1 MLSSLKVWS
10 IPDNLKRRRHAAQ
23 YTLLERAMFD
33 DDLDAK
39 SRAYTTR
46 ADVLYKLGDGAG
58 TKSAFRQAEEASQHT
73 KGNDTTRRLETLLY
87 LNQVLFRAREI
98 EAARRIAD
106 QVLATARKADNA
118 TTHQYFFLRAALQL
132 AEFGDA
138 DQAFH
143 AAEAA
148 QTAKKSAKGNEQ
160 VTIGGGLQQKEGG
173 PIQMVPT
180 MDSPKESYAQILG
193 HIVDLKA
200 SVKAENKAEAKQA
213 AERALTTVRA
223 HGDILFSYPIFPEFS
238 KAIILSGEGSALRQ
252 FAQNVTDPMSQFR
265 AHSQLA
271 VALAEVGVLLAK
283 VGKVQEA
290 SKKVQ
295 GASDEARSAQ
305 EAADRMGD
313 RKLRLKNLAEWARD
327 LAPNMP
333 LSAETVARK
342 VLAEVDPASD
352 DSEVRANALAAL
364 VETSVRN
371 QKPET
376 ARDFADRIPQGTKTS
391 RAIKSRAYARVAQGM
406 ALRSKY
412 GTAREI
418 AERCSVP
425 KEKHEAFSWI
435 LLYYAKKYHP
445 QRASAIESAAY
456 LPSDTQVFPSNLIPS
471 KLSASI
477 AMVDPEQNGEGGL
490 HIGGAND
497 GEHFLGTTRRAA
509 KTSVAQAENETF
521 SSVGALLN
529 ALLNKEEPAAQ
540 EVRLRAKLTPD
551 SPRISEEKRN
561 VTVHSYLY
569 AAKKEADNDFHLL
582 LGDGSD
588 TPQPR
593 FITAEVSGLPN
604 PSDST
609 DKPVLESARNQF
621 KAFFQQGFGLP
632 GNRYVRFDPPIPLT
646 VSGSVFFDI
655 DHRPGQH
662 RTGNILTETVWE
674 IHPVS
679 AIIFE
684 PRATEPAVPGRGSD

>member
-1 MLSSLKVWS
+1 MPPIRSSSFSPVGRISS
-10 IPDNLKRRRHAAQ
+10 ISPLPRKTGTESFRDGSAPSSSRTRRTRPPPFASFGDPYPRIRAYAVLVESLVDSGQPQAAAHAAQ

-46 ADVLYKLGDGAG
+46 ADVLYKLGDGAA
-58 TKSAFRQAEEASQHT
+58 KSAFRQAEEASQHT

-87 LNQVLFRAREI
+87 LNQVLSCAREI

-118 TTHQYFFLRAALQL
+118 TTHQYFFLAQPCNWPSSVTRIRPSTPRRQRKPRRSPRKATSRSRSAAGCDKRRAGQSRW
-132 AEFGDA
+132 FPRW
-138 DQAFH
+138 
-143 AAEAA
+143 
-148 QTAKKSAKGNEQ
+148 TPRKS
-160 VTIGGGLQQKEGG
+160 
-173 PIQMVPT
+173 PT
-180 MDSPKESYAQILG
+180 AQILG

-352 DSEVRANALAAL
+352 DSEVRANSLAAL

-376 ARDFADRIPQGTKTS
+376 ARRLRRQDP
-391 RAIKSRAYARVAQGM
+391 ARH
-406 ALRSKY
+406 
-412 GTAREI
+412 EN
-418 AERCSVP
+418 VP
-425 KEKHEAFSWI
+425 GH
-435 LLYYAKKYHP
+435 
-445 QRASAIESAAY
+445 Q
-456 LPSDTQVFPSNLIPS
+456 IPS
-471 KLSASI
+471 
-477 AMVDPEQNGEGGL
+477 VRPC
-490 HIGGAND
+490 GAGD
-497 GEHFLGTTRRAA
+497 GAA
-509 KTSVAQAENETF
+509 V
-521 SSVGALLN
+521 
-529 ALLNKEEPAAQ
+529 
-540 EVRLRAKLTPD
+540 EVR
-551 SPRISEEKRN
+551 
-561 VTVHSYLY
+561 H
-569 AAKKEADNDFHLL
+569 
-582 LGDGSD
+582 GS
-588 TPQPR
+588 
-593 FITAEVSGLPN
+593 
-604 PSDST
+604 
-609 DKPVLESARNQF
+609 
-621 KAFFQQGFGLP
+621 
-632 GNRYVRFDPPIPLT
+632 
-646 VSGSVFFDI
+646 
-655 DHRPGQH
+655 
-662 RTGNILTETVWE
+662 
-674 IHPVS
+674 
-679 AIIFE
+679 
-684 PRATEPAVPGRGSD
+684 